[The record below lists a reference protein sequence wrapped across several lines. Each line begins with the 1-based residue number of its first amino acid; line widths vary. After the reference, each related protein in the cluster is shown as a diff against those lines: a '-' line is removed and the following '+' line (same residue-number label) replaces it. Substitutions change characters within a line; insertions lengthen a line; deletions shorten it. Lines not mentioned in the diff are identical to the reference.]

1 MKLAQPFSAR
11 LRTILGAGLAG
22 LLLLA
27 PLPALAFG
35 VTGLVL
41 GPDGQPLAGALVSDG
56 HQVVVSAPDGR
67 FRLETEPD
75 RVVSFC
81 APPGYAPPPRWWWPA
96 REAAGLELKLA
107 PAPLKPR
114 YQVALLSDP
123 HLMDAQAPTLK
134 YPAPPGGWDLP
145 LKTWRRI
152 ASDLAADKPDLS
164 LVTGDLC
171 MDGDQGGPEHTQGQ
185 MALAAQAVALLP
197 APVRALPGNHDV
209 RYQDDAAPPAVDLSI
224 WRQHLG
230 PARQVLFLGGAAW
243 LLWDNLGRGLD
254 SKGKPRSLGQTP
266 EEALAWLESALAQ
279 IPPETPLV
287 LAAHYPPASTLVGSN
302 PLPNHQLVKAG
313 AKSGLGLRDVDQ
325 SLPRIVSL
333 LKGRKLLAWIH
344 GHEHAQHESIFHL
357 RQGPWH
363 ILGLP
368 AVCGRWWVGD
378 RDFGDVAF
386 PPGYVLVTLSP
397 TPPGPSLES
406 HLVEVKF

>member
-11 LRTILGAGLAG
+11 LRAALWAGLAG

-27 PLPALAFG
+27 PLPALALG
-35 VTGLVL
+35 ASGLVL
-41 GPDGQPLAGALVSDG
+41 GPDGQPLAGALISDG
-56 HQVVVSAPDGR
+56 HQVVASAPDGR

-81 APPGYAPPPRWWWPA
+81 APPGYAPPQRWWWPA

-107 PAPLKPR
+107 PAPVKPR

-145 LKTWRRI
+145 LKTWRR
-152 ASDLAADKPDLS
+152 LAAALAEQQPDLS

-171 MDGDQGGPEHTQGQ
+171 MDGDKGGPEHTQAQ
-185 MALAAQAVALLP
+185 MALVAQALALLP
-197 APVRALPGNHDV
+197 APARALPGNHDV
-209 RYQDDAAPPAVDLSI
+209 RYQDEASPPAVDLSI

-243 LLWDNLGRGLD
+243 LFWDNLGRGLD
-254 SKGKPRSLGQTP
+254 HKGKPRSLGQTP
-266 EEALAWLESALAQ
+266 PEALAWLEAALAQ
-279 IPPETPLV
+279 IPRQTPLV
-287 LAAHYPPASTLVGSN
+287 LAAHYPPASTLVGTN
-302 PLPNHQLVKAG
+302 PLPEHQLVKAE
-313 AKSGLGLRDVDQ
+313 SRTGLGLRDVDQ
-325 SLPRIVSL
+325 SLVRIVPL
-333 LKGRKLLAWIH
+333 LKDRRLLLWIH
-344 GHEHAQHESIFHL
+344 GHEHAPHESILHL

-368 AVCGRWWVGD
+368 AVCGRYWIGD
-378 RDFGDVAF
+378 RDFGEVAF
-386 PPGYVLVTLSP
+386 APGYLMLNLTP
-397 TPPGPSLES
+397 TPQGLNLES